1 MENDRDTSLQSWEF
15 LTRFLPRPADREQRE
30 VIDRLA
36 EFVAVDGV
44 ELENAVR
51 DREAK
56 NPLFAFLRTKT
67 AESTYYRWRVYARAM
82 ESASS
87 SSSASAGRETRTARR
102 TAPVLMQ
109 TDGAF
114 FWVPPPENDSGTNAD
129 AADLRDAPREEARED
144 GPERTW
150 AGNG

>member
-1 MENDRDTSLQSWEF
+1 MENDRDTRFYKVGQR

-67 AESTYYRWRVYARAM
+67 AESRA
-82 ESASS
+82 
-87 SSSASAGRETRTARR
+87 GK
-102 TAPVLMQ
+102 
-109 TDGAF
+109 G
-114 FWVPPPENDSGTNAD
+114 
-129 AADLRDAPREEARED
+129 
-144 GPERTW
+144 
-150 AGNG
+150 